1 MVLLQ
6 CGWLTSAFNVCVS
19 QDIGFKA
26 KDKSLFFSRY
36 MIFWASL
43 NLLTFS
49 VMVAVYARIYVYVR
63 RKGKRM
69 SQHSSHHLRHNETVF
84 NLMKTISIV
93 LGEWDLE
100 LAWNVH
106 FQEDVMLWKLILF
119 NNRAILFD
127 CFYSQIISIPTYNLL
142 IAKRYLTFFQINA
155 SL

>member
-1 MVLLQ
+1 
-6 CGWLTSAFNVCVS
+6 
-19 QDIGFKA
+19 
-26 KDKSLFFSRY
+26 

-69 SQHSSHHLRHNETVF
+69 SQHSSHQLRHNETVF

-100 LAWNVH
+100 RTLPRGC
-106 FQEDVMLWKLILF
+106 D
-119 NNRAILFD
+119 AIETNTVQQSLPF
-127 CFYSQIISIPTYNLL
+127 
-142 IAKRYLTFFQINA
+142 YLTVSILKSFPFTSLLTTYSLLKGTQPFFQINA
-155 SL
+155 TL

>member
-1 MVLLQ
+1 MIYKEKGQ
-6 CGWLTSAFNVCVS
+6 
-19 QDIGFKA
+19 
-26 KDKSLFFSRY
+26 SLFFSRY

-43 NLLTFS
+43 NLLTFF

-63 RKGKRM
+63 RKAKRM

-106 FQEDVMLWKLILF
+106 FQEDVTLMKLILF
-119 NNRAILFD
+119 NDRAILFD
-127 CFYSQIISIPTYNLL
+127 CFLFSNHFHSMHILTYILL
-142 IAKRYLTFFQINA
+142 IAKRYLTFFQIYA
-155 SL
+155 TL